1 MKKNILLFK
10 QIIDEIRYVLEDK
23 QKRRLVYVFL
33 TIVISSGLELL
44 GVTAILP
51 FVQAVVSPDQLF
63 ENAIIQK
70 VCSMLGIKDN
80 TGLLIAIGV
89 ALIVVYLVKNAY
101 IIYSTYVQTD
111 FLTSMQ
117 KQLSVR
123 MLDSYLSRP
132 YTYFLDTNSSVIR
145 TGCLS
150 SIVSFRDTI
159 GALLTLATELLTTV
173 LIGIYLIYTDWFTA
187 LGTILLITCILFAIL
202 ILFKPAVKKSGKEA
216 KASDVERNKSISQ
229 AVEGVKDIFVT
240 KRKAYFVDSFCNAA
254 ERARVA
260 TRTYTVLSGCPN
272 RITEA
277 VCVSGIIGIVCIR
290 LALGDE
296 NMVSFVP
303 KLASF
308 AMAAFKV
315 LPSVGKIAN
324 CITSIVYNRPFEE
337 EVYKNVHE
345 AEKYND
351 RFKDKNIKL
360 GSYDQIEFDKPNDE
374 MACKIGRSD
383 FEINLDN
390 IEWKYSNQEKPVL
403 HNLSLNIKKGES
415 IGFIG
420 SSGSGKT
427 TVSDI
432 LLGLLKPQAGSVT
445 IADKDIF
452 DMPYVWAKLVGYV
465 PQSIYLIDD
474 TIRANVAFGMK
485 DVSDDKIWEALDK
498 ASLKDFVEKLPDKL
512 DTIVGERGIKFS
524 GGQRQ
529 RVAIARALYYEPE
542 ILILDEATAALD
554 NETENAVLESIE
566 SLQGSV
572 TLIIVAHR
580 LTTIRNCDKIYE
592 IKDGKAFEKD
602 KKMVMSQV

>member
-1 MKKNILLFK
+1 MKKNLLLFK
-10 QIIDEIRYVLEDK
+10 QIIDEIIYVLDDK
-23 QKRRLVYVFL
+23 QKRRLLYVFL

-51 FVQAVVSPDQLF
+51 FVQAVISPDQLF
-63 ENAIIQK
+63 ENALISK
-70 VCSMLGIKDN
+70 FCSVFGITDN
-80 TGLLIAIGV
+80 TGLLLAIGV
-89 ALIVVYLVKNAY
+89 AIIAVYIVKNVY

-117 KQLSVR
+117 KKLSVR

-145 TGCLS
+145 IGCLS
-150 SIVSFRDTI
+150 SIVSYRDTI
-159 GALLTLATELLTTV
+159 GALLTLATEILTTV
-173 LIGIYLIYTDWFTA
+173 LIGVYLIYTDWFTA
-187 LGTILLITCILFAIL
+187 LGTILLISL
-202 ILFKPAVKKSGKEA
+202 ILLAIIFFFKPAVKKAGKEA
-216 KASDVERNKSISQ
+216 KESDVERNKSISQ

-240 KRKAYFVDSFCNAA
+240 RRKPVFVESFSNAA

-296 NMVSFVP
+296 NMVNFVP

-345 AEKYND
+345 AERYNAK
-351 RFKDKNIKL
+351 FKEKNINT
-360 GSYDQIEFDKPNDE
+360 GSDDQTEFDKSNDD
-374 MACKIGRSD
+374 MACQIGKSN
-383 FEINLDN
+383 FEIDLDN
-390 IEWKYSNQEKPVL
+390 IEWKYNNQEKSVL
-403 HNLSLNIKKGES
+403 YGLSLNIKKGES

-432 LLGLLKPQAGSVT
+432 ILGLLKPQAGSVT

-465 PQSIYLIDD
+465 PQSIYLLDD

-498 ASLKDFVEKLPDKL
+498 ASLKEFVEKLPDKL
-512 DTIVGERGIKFS
+512 DTIVGERGVKFS

-529 RVAIARALYYEPE
+529 RVAIARALFYEPE

-592 IKDGKAFEKD
+592 IRDGKAFEKD
-602 KKMVMSQV
+602 KDEVMKDA